1 MNGLIGLIDYDSLIY
16 KAVYKI
22 VSIQD
27 IKQKI
32 AQGKSR
38 EELEQWIVDECINRL
53 CQMGDKIFAE
63 IEKEEFL
70 LENGLEIVFCEYFIT
85 YGKNSIRRRLVS
97 DYKKTRRKQPQ
108 DKWVNKVRSYLIKSD
123 FAFVH
128 DEWEADDLIHDR
140 ALELGQNGCI
150 VISIDKDLKQIPGI
164 HFDFYRKPS
173 KEVDQWGQRIQNDMK
188 GLKLVTESEA
198 AYNFWYQM
206 LVGDGSDN
214 VKGVKGIGPSKAT
227 KLLNNHFQMQKGFD
241 DYRELILSEY
251 QRVYKK
257 FWKYQY
263 DKNYFLLRLG
273 VRDVNKPILPFFTK
287 VVSMYQ
293 LRSKRRQNQNKRLN

>member
-1 MNGLIGLIDYDSLIY
+1 MNGLIALIDYDSLIY

-22 VSIQD
+22 VKIQD

-32 AQGKSR
+32 AQGKTR

-53 CQMGDKIFAE
+53 CQMGDKIFAD
-63 IEKEEFL
+63 IEKEPFL

-108 DKWVNKVRSYLIKSD
+108 DKWVNKVRSYLLKSD

-150 VISIDKDLKQIPGI
+150 IVSIDKDLKQIPGI

-173 KEVDQWGQRIQNDMK
+173 KEVDQYGNRIQNEMK
-188 GLKLVTESEA
+188 GLSIVHDYEA

-214 VKGVKGIGPSKAT
+214 VKGVKGIGPKRAEKILYDLHGCLS
-227 KLLNNHFQMQKGFD
+227 GFD
-241 DYRELILSEY
+241 DYKETILSEY
-251 QRVYKK
+251 ERVYKEDSESE
-257 FWKYQY
+257 FS
-263 DKNYFLLRLG
+263 KNYFLLKLG
-273 VRDVNKPILPFFTK
+273 VRDVLTDWWNIDTK
-287 VVSMYQ
+287 
-293 LRSKRRQNQNKRLN
+293 

>member
-32 AQGKSR
+32 AQGKTR

-63 IEKEEFL
+63 IEQEPFL
-70 LENGLEIVFCEYFIT
+70 LENGLDIVFCEYFIT
-85 YGKNSIRRRLVS
+85 YGKNSIRRRLVT

-108 DKWVNKVRSYLIKSD
+108 DKWVNKVRSYLLKSD

-140 ALELGQNGCI
+140 AKELGQNGCI
-150 VISIDKDLKQIPGI
+150 IISIDKDLKQIPGI

-173 KEVDQWGQRIQNDMK
+173 KEVDQWGKKIQNDMK
-188 GLKLVTESEA
+188 GLKVVSESEA

-214 VKGVKGIGPSKAT
+214 VKGVKGIGPVKAN
-227 KLLNNHFQMQKGFD
+227 KLLSDFYSMGKLFD
-241 DYRELILSEY
+241 DYIDLIMDEY
-251 QRVYKK
+251 QKVYDDYKSE
-257 FWKYQY
+257 FF
-263 DKNYFLLRLG
+263 KNYFLLKLG
-273 VRDVNKPILPFFTK
+273 VRDVSHEAGNYIQKLHETTP
-287 VVSMYQ
+287 Q
-293 LRSKRRQNQNKRLN
+293 SK

>member
-1 MNGLIGLIDYDSLIY
+1 MNGLVGLIDYDSLIY

-32 AQGKSR
+32 KQGKSR

-53 CQMGDKIFAE
+53 CQMGHQIDLA
-63 IEKEEFL
+63 IEDEPFL
-70 LENGLEIVFCEYFIT
+70 IENGLNVIFCEYFIT
-85 YGKNSIRRRLVS
+85 YGKNSIRRRLVT

-108 DKWVNKVRSYLIKSD
+108 DKWVNKVRSYLLKSD

-173 KEVDQWGQRIQNDMK
+173 KEVDQWGQRIQNEMK
-188 GLKLVTESEA
+188 GLRIVSESEA

-214 VKGVKGIGPSKAT
+214 VKGVKGIGPAKAT
-227 KLLNNHFQMQKGFD
+227 KLLSDHFQMQKVFD
-241 DYRELILSEY
+241 DYKELILSEY
-251 QRVYKK
+251 QRVYKDD
-257 FWKYQY
+257 FESEFS
-263 DKNYFLLRLG
+263 KNYFLLKLG
-273 VRDVNKPILPFFTK
+273 VRDVLNQDGILIPNLLETTP
-287 VVSMYQ
+287 Q
-293 LRSKRRQNQNKRLN
+293 SK

>member
-53 CQMGDKIFAE
+53 CQMGDKIFAD
-63 IEKEEFL
+63 IEKEPFL
-70 LENGLEIVFCEYFIT
+70 VENGLDIIFCEYFIT
-85 YGKNSIRRRLVS
+85 YGKNSIRRRLVT
-97 DYKKTRRKQPQ
+97 DYKKTRKRKPE
-108 DKWVNKVRSYLIKSD
+108 DKWVNKVRSYLLKSD

-140 ALELGQNGCI
+140 AKELGQNGCI
-150 VISIDKDLKQIPGI
+150 IISIDKDLKQIPGI

-173 KEVDQWGQRIQNDMK
+173 KEVDQWGKRIQNDMK
-188 GLKLVTESEA
+188 GLRVVSESEA

-206 LVGDGSDN
+206 LVGDSSDN
-214 VKGVKGIGPSKAT
+214 VKGVKGIGPIKAN
-227 KLLNNHFQMQKGFD
+227 KLLSDFYSMGKLFD
-241 DYRELILSEY
+241 DYLDFIMDEY
-251 QRVYKK
+251 QKVYEDYKTE
-257 FWKYQY
+257 FF
-263 DKNYFLLRLG
+263 KNYFLLKLG
-273 VRDVNKPILPFFTK
+273 VRDVSIEIGNYIPKSIETPAE
-287 VVSMYQ
+287 
-293 LRSKRRQNQNKRLN
+293 SK

>member
-1 MNGLIGLIDYDSLIY
+1 MNGLVALLDYDSLIY

-38 EELEQWIVDECINRL
+38 EELEQWIIDECINRL
-53 CQMGDKIFAE
+53 CQMGHQIDLA
-63 IEKEEFL
+63 IEDEPFL
-70 LENGLEIVFCEYFIT
+70 IENGLNVIFCEYFIT
-85 YGKNSIRRRLVS
+85 YGKNSIRRRLVT

-108 DKWVNKVRSYLIKSD
+108 DKWVNKVRSYLLKSD

-173 KEVDQWGQRIQNDMK
+173 KEVDQWGQRIQNEMK
-188 GLKLVTESEA
+188 GLRIVSESEA

-214 VKGVKGIGPSKAT
+214 VKGVKGIGPAKAT
-227 KLLNNHFQMQKGFD
+227 KLLNDHFQMQAGFD
-241 DYRELILSEY
+241 DYKELILSEY
-251 QRVYKK
+251 ERVYKDD
-257 FWKYQY
+257 FESEFS
-263 DKNYFLLRLG
+263 KNYFLLKLG
-273 VRDVNKPILPFFTK
+273 VRDVLNQDGILIPNLLET
-287 VVSMYQ
+287 SPQ
-293 LRSKRRQNQNKRLN
+293 SK